1 MPEIN
6 QHASSALSEI
16 TTQPAAILASD
27 PVQETVPD
35 NLIAVLPLGAHEQ
48 HGPHL
53 PFETDTI
60 IADGIAARLADNLP
74 EHITARFL
82 TTEPVGYSVE
92 HMDVEGSR
100 TLAFS
105 EAVNRWVGIGENLCA
120 ANIRKLVIL
129 NAHGGNSPLA
139 TIVATELRAR
149 LGMLAVATHWTRFGI
164 PEELISP
171 EQKHLDIHAGYIE
184 TSVMLALA
192 PELVHMDKAQNFT
205 NVQGQL
211 IEDYQYLRAY
221 GPHAF
226 GWMMS
231 DLNKQGAAG
240 NALRANAQDGEKIIA
255 HAVKGLTGLMEDVH
269 RFDIS
274 AFGEAPTL

>member
-1 MPEIN
+1 MPEIT
-6 QHASSALSEI
+6 QHASSALSDRVPQTSE
-16 TTQPAAILASD
+16 ALATEPLQD
-27 PVQETVPD
+27 TIPE

-60 IADGIAARLADNLP
+60 IAEGIAARLAENLP
-74 EHITARFL
+74 DHITARFL
-82 TTEPVGYSVE
+82 ATEPVGYSVE

-105 EAVNRWVGIGENLCA
+105 EAVNRWIGIGENLYA

-164 PEELISP
+164 PEDLISA

-192 PELVHMDKAQNFT
+192 PELVQMDKAQNYINEQAKF
-205 NVQGQL
+205 
-211 IEDYQYLRAY
+211 IEEFQYLRAY

-255 HAVKGLTGLMEDVH
+255 HAVSGLTGLMDDVH

-274 AFGEAPTL
+274 VFGQTPSL

>member
-1 MPEIN
+1 MPEMN
-6 QHASSALSEI
+6 QHVNSDL
-16 TTQPAAILASD
+16 QIL
-27 PVQETVPD
+27 QETIPD

-60 IADGIAARLADNLP
+60 IAEGIAARLAQNLP

-82 TTEPVGYSVE
+82 TTEPVGYSIE
-92 HMDVEGSR
+92 HMDVEGTR

-105 EAVNRWVGIGENLCA
+105 EAVNRWIGIGENLCA
-120 ANIRKLVIL
+120 GNIRKLVIL

-164 PEELISP
+164 PEELISA
-171 EQKHLDIHAGYIE
+171 EEKHLDIHGGYIE

-192 PELVHMDKAQNFT
+192 PDQVHMDKAQNFH
-205 NVQGQL
+205 NAQQ
-211 IEDYQYLRAY
+211 DYIRDNQYLRAY

-231 DLNKQGAAG
+231 DLNKQGVAG
-240 NALRANAQDGEKIIA
+240 NALRANAADGEKMIA
-255 HAVKGLTGLMEDVH
+255 HAVNGLTGLMEDVH

-274 AFGEAPTL
+274 AFEAPVLL

>member
-1 MPEIN
+1 MSKIKQNGNSAPTA
-6 QHASSALSEI
+6 QPFHSSQTSPSEGE
-16 TTQPAAILASD
+16 A
-27 PVQETVPD
+27 ETVPE

-60 IADGIAARLADNLP
+60 IAEGIAARLEKNLP
-74 EHITARFL
+74 SHISARFL
-82 TTEPVGYSVE
+82 SAEPVGYSVE
-92 HMDVEGSR
+92 HMDVEGTR

-105 EAVNRWVGIGENLCA
+105 EAVNRWIGIGENLCA
-120 ANIRKLVIL
+120 GHIRKLLIL

-149 LGMLAVATHWTRFGI
+149 LNMLAVATHWTRFGI
-164 PEELISP
+164 AQELISP

-192 PELVHMDKAQNFT
+192 PDQVHMDKAQDFANAQQDF
-205 NVQGQL
+205 
-211 IEDYQYLRAY
+211 IRDYQYLRAY

-226 GWMMS
+226 GWMMH

-240 NALRANAQDGEKIIA
+240 NALRANARDGEKIIA
-255 HAVKGLTGLMEDVH
+255 RAVSGLTGLMEDMH

-274 AFGEAPTL
+274 AFGDNPLY

>member
-1 MPEIN
+1 MPEIA
-6 QHASSALSEI
+6 QHTNSALSE
-16 TTQPAAILASD
+16 TNTQPASLLAGET
-27 PVQETVPD
+27 VQETVPE

-60 IADGIAARLADNLP
+60 IADGIAARLADALP

-240 NALRANAQDGEKIIA
+240 NALRANAPDGEKIIT

-274 AFGEAPTL
+274 AFGEAPVL

>member
-6 QHASSALSEI
+6 QHASSALSEKNAQ
-16 TTQPAAILASD
+16 TAAILTSE

-100 TLAFS
+100 SLAFS
-105 EAVNRWVGIGENLCA
+105 EAVNRWIGIGENLCA

-205 NVQGQL
+205 NEQAIL
-211 IEDYQYLRAY
+211 IDNYQYLRAY

-240 NALRANAQDGEKIIA
+240 NALRANAQDGEKMIA

>member
-6 QHASSALSEI
+6 QHASSALSEKSAQ
-16 TTQPAAILASD
+16 TAAILTSE

-100 TLAFS
+100 SLAFS
-105 EAVNRWVGIGENLCA
+105 EAVNRWIGIGKISVPPIFVSWSFSTPMA
-120 ANIRKLVIL
+120 AIPRWQQL
-129 NAHGGNSPLA
+129 SP
-139 TIVATELRAR
+139 
-149 LGMLAVATHWTRFGI
+149 
-164 PEELISP
+164 
-171 EQKHLDIHAGYIE
+171 
-184 TSVMLALA
+184 
-192 PELVHMDKAQNFT
+192 QNC
-205 NVQGQL
+205 V
-211 IEDYQYLRAY
+211 R
-221 GPHAF
+221 
-226 GWMMS
+226 
-231 DLNKQGAAG
+231 
-240 NALRANAQDGEKIIA
+240 
-255 HAVKGLTGLMEDVH
+255 V
-269 RFDIS
+269 
-274 AFGEAPTL
+274 